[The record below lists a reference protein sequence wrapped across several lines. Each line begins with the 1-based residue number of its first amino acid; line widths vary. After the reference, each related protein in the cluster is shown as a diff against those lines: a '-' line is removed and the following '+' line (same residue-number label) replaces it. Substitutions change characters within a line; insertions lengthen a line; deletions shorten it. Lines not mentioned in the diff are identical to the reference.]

1 MIKEDLIHARINQFV
16 EHNLYTEKVPFSISF
31 RLYFVS
37 LSFCT
42 SFYQHVLSAGIFF
55 TLLIIEKFGRKKTMA
70 TEFFIYTLA
79 ILTLFFCVK
88 R

>member
-1 MIKEDLIHARINQFV
+1 M
-16 EHNLYTEKVPFSISF
+16 
-31 RLYFVS
+31 
-37 LSFCT
+37 
-42 SFYQHVLSAGIFF
+42 SAGIFF